1 MRRDDNETHCES
13 CTATRRHSHSS
24 CLGSQRKAF
33 SAQRNAGF
41 AKAKWRK
48 RQSHKSGTESERA
61 GELLIGAKQTQTK
74 WQWECS
80 NIPFPFRSH
89 FVDVVSVSVWSF
101 SSFFA
106 PWLLL
111 LGRSLLWYCEGA
123 SEKER
128 AWRLSPLFSI
138 YYILCW
144 SLHNCNCNAPG
155 FYAALLGLTRPPL
168 CVPFFLHSFLI
179 LFRHHSLFVLIIAL
193 ISLHFEMN
201 FNVCLR
207 LLPLSR
213 NLFLSRLSFFFAALL
228 WCYYVTWVLLLCVWV
243 HCIVV
248 TVQNFLNAFFIC
260 LGINRLHRIHIAF
273 REIS

>member
-155 FYAALLGLTRPPL
+155 F
-168 CVPFFLHSFLI
+168 
-179 LFRHHSLFVLIIAL
+179 
-193 ISLHFEMN
+193 
-201 FNVCLR
+201 
-207 LLPLSR
+207 
-213 NLFLSRLSFFFAALL
+213 
-228 WCYYVTWVLLLCVWV
+228 
-243 HCIVV
+243 
-248 TVQNFLNAFFIC
+248 
-260 LGINRLHRIHIAF
+260 
-273 REIS
+273 

>member
-144 SLHNCNCNAPG
+144 SFHNCNCNAPG

-193 ISLHFEMN
+193 ISLHFEIN

-213 NLFLSRLSFFFAALL
+213 NLFLSRLSFFFCRLVVMLLRHVGVASVCVSALH
-228 WCYYVTWVLLLCVWV
+228 CCDCSEFFECVFYLL
-243 HCIVV
+243 
-248 TVQNFLNAFFIC
+248 
-260 LGINRLHRIHIAF
+260 RYK
-273 REIS
+273 